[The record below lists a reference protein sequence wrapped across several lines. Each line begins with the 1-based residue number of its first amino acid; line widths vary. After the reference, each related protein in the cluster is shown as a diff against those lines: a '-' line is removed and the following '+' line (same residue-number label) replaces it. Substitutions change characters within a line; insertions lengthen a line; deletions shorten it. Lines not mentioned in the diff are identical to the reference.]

1 MSLRDDILNKHRDEI
16 RAAASR
22 HQVESIALV
31 GSVARGEDD
40 SDSDFDFLARFADG
54 ASLFDLVGLKED
66 LEELLGRDVDVI
78 SERGLKQRHRRILG
92 EPIAL

>member
-1 MSLRDDILNKHRDEI
+1 MSLRDDVLEHRDEI
-16 RAAASR
+16 RAVASR
-22 HQVESIALV
+22 HRVESIALV
-31 GSVARGEDD
+31 GSVARGEDGGH
-40 SDSDFDFLARFADG
+40 SDFDFLARFADG

-78 SERGLKQRHRRILG
+78 SERGLEQRHRRILG